1 MPAMHPNH
9 REVLEDMIHTRHSK
23 LTLGRIEEALHY
35 GLGAEVVRRDNTII
49 VRFRAGRCRVLA
61 ANDNVESFH
70 APHDGRGNVS
80 AHHSH
85 LIGRWIVKSFNFE
98 AKRFK
103 HWEWDLMCHPMSVH
117 TVMARGKREGAAR
130 LECLTMNKNNAH
142 IFNVIYGVVEPEDIK
157 FKDFEKAMNSLG
169 ARKSTGGGSVRSFTA
184 ACWKGTV
191 HVHQPHPYDHY
202 TKKNAGRLKV
212 QLESSGLTHRVIRRE
227 ARKAGIFIPK
237 LPSQ

>member
-85 LIGRWIVKSFNFE
+85 L
-98 AKRFK
+98 
-103 HWEWDLMCHPMSVH
+103 
-117 TVMARGKREGAAR
+117 
-130 LECLTMNKNNAH
+130 LTMNKNNAH

>member
-70 APHDGRGNVS
+70 APHDGRGN
-80 AHHSH
+80 
-85 LIGRWIVKSFNFE
+85 
-98 AKRFK
+98 
-103 HWEWDLMCHPMSVH
+103 
-117 TVMARGKREGAAR
+117 
-130 LECLTMNKNNAH
+130 

-202 TKKNAGRLKV
+202 TKKNARRLKV

>member
-23 LTLGRIEEALHY
+23 LTLGRIEE
-35 GLGAEVVRRDNTII
+35 
-49 VRFRAGRCRVLA
+49 
-61 ANDNVESFH
+61 
-70 APHDGRGNVS
+70 
-80 AHHSH
+80 
-85 LIGRWIVKSFNFE
+85 
-98 AKRFK
+98 
-103 HWEWDLMCHPMSVH
+103 
-117 TVMARGKREGAAR
+117 
-130 LECLTMNKNNAH
+130 